1 MNTRAQTVL
10 TIVFAVAVALFTRAY
25 VAQAYAIP
33 SESMMNTLLVG
44 DHVFVVKLS
53 TLRNGA
59 ARGDIVVFDGPD
71 NGQTLIKRVVGLPG
85 ETIRIENNTVYID
98 GVPLAEPYAV
108 FERNPYNPHPLQNFG
123 PYLIP
128 DDGYFVMGD
137 NRNNSGDSRFFGPV
151 PQNHIIGKAFLIH
164 WSSGGDPLEVRWSR
178 LGLLL
183 D

>member
-1 MNTRAQTVL
+1 MNTRAQTALTVL
-10 TIVFAVAVALFTRAY
+10 FAVAVALFTRAY

-33 SESMMNTLLVG
+33 SESMQNTLLVG
-44 DHVFVVKLS
+44 DHVFVVKLAPRLS
-53 TLRNGA
+53 GV
-59 ARGDIVVFDGPD
+59 ARSDIVVFDGPE
-71 NGQTLIKRVVGLPG
+71 GAQTLIKRVVGLPG

-151 PQNHIIGKAFLIH
+151 PKERIIGKAFLIH
-164 WSSGGDPLEVRWSR
+164 WSSEDSPLHVRWSR
-178 LGLLL
+178 LGHLL